1 MSMTELQTF
10 IDSFEN
16 TDKSDINLIKKVA
29 EDLKKSADNEIIT
42 VTQEST
48 AAIDAEYKEIID
60 AVIAERNAIKKSLTD
75 KRAAQELQ
83 NQTEHDRY
91 VSFFSIAKQM
101 KQTFKASAAGKYIDI
116 EWNIDKKLDRLEAV
130 GIDLLDDATYA
141 LMFKDTQGLN
151 ITSLTDF
158 NRMIETVKH
167 VNKHV
172 MINNEY
178 AKAVTSFHAI
188 GAIDVD
194 GDYHAKIT
202 AALDSFTSKI
212 NTTAENHAMGT
223 KEAYALFFYN
233 MSDALDGNTIETQ
246 DEFKAYT
253 AELFDRALGADIKT
267 IQATYNELKS
277 LNYGDVNYVGA
288 LQTRTLAIKDMVAT
302 TSARYERSAD
312 DICAKAFSDIN
323 VSNESGLD
331 TKLLA
336 HSYDINIRDILNN
349 ISALKVTSKTE
360 VNAGFIES
368 VDAIDLSENR
378 LKIAGVSDET
388 AEKISDLK
396 AAFITALND
405 NVPTR
410 DIERELGTTAIHA
423 QSEMDT
429 KHLTYLCKLTA

>member
-349 ISALKVTSKTE
+349 ISVLKVTSKTE
-360 VNAGFIES
+360 INAGFIES

-388 AEKISDLK
+388 AGKISDLK
-396 AAFITALND
+396 AAFLTALND